1 MRGQMKLFT
10 LRMDLER
17 AQQLKAVKVAGN
29 MGFGSCKDAST
40 SIERIF
46 LQAPQGLIS
55 QR

>member
-17 AQQLKAVKVAGN
+17 AQQLKAVKSAGN
-29 MGFGSCKDAST
+29 IGFGSCKDASV
-40 SIERIF
+40 SVERIF
-46 LQAPQGLIS
+46 LQAPPGLIS